1 MTKIYKSITL
11 ILIAITIQSQAAR
24 PERVWSD
31 LEKTKLRFKAE
42 LFDTSVRGD
51 SNFFDTHQKIN
62 LENFNEK
69 KMKES
74 RGALVLLNILSP
86 EQAKLFK
93 KKYTDKKII
102 KDLKEQIQNRIF
114 YDVSG
119 QNVPDI
125 HTLQIQGCFDRA
137 CWTTFDLFKSYSIM
151 FAYRHNDED
160 DHFKILLFTFE

>member
-42 LFDTSVRGD
+42 LFDASVRGD
-51 SNFFDTHQKIN
+51 SNFFDVHQKIN
-62 LENFNEK
+62 FENFNEK

-93 KKYTDKKII
+93 KKYADKKII

-125 HTLQIQGCFDRA
+125 HTLKTQWQFGMKGA
-137 CWTTFDLFKSYSIM
+137 TTFDLYKSYSIM
-151 FAYRHNDED
+151 FAYRDNNEE